1 MRLAV
6 VVGLG
11 VTLGAGPALAQD
23 ADPMAKAKA
32 EMARLNYDAAIALL
46 EQAEATGK
54 NQPAAMIEIYR
65 TTAESQAAMGRADAA
80 ETAFRRL
87 LALDP
92 SVELPAGSSP
102 KLIAPF
108 TGAREFLAGRRI
120 EVECR
125 RSAADAATLVV
136 QSDPVDLVAGAR
148 LLTQAGEPV
157 GADARGQARLALA
170 IPEAHRVIPRDPVSR
185 SGGDRSGGGGA
196 AATGCAALDRHGNV
210 LVRAELSAT
219 AEDSAPDPGGPA
231 GGANGGGA
239 IVGSAPE
246 GDGSRPIFAR
256 WWLYAGLAG
265 AAGGVALYYGL
276 KVKQAEDDLEEL
288 HRQTM
293 EEGHDVTY
301 ADALEV
307 EDRGESA
314 ARNAN
319 IALVVTG
326 VFAAVSGGLLVHQLV
341 TDGRRTGE
349 EQPALSAGPLPGGA
363 AVNLTLGF

>member
-170 IPEAHRVIPRDPVSR
+170 IPA
-185 SGGDRSGGGGA
+185 GA